1 MRNKKLM
8 KASLGLAALCLL
20 MINSTEVKAEEIA
33 KEETAVAGMSKLL
46 EDYYSERL
54 SETGISISNVTTP
67 FYVNGERLEPV
78 NTGISPLEGYAFS
91 NTQDYVNIR
100 RKASTKSKIIGKL
113 YRGSAAEVIKVGKV
127 WTLVKSGSV
136 EGYIKSEYLLYGA
149 DAETLAKENSII
161 YAKATCVTL
170 NVRMG
175 QGTDYKIL
183 TQIPQGERF
192 EVKNTYDDWF
202 EIILDIDDNT
212 GEEVTGFISKDYA
225 DLEYEFNEAV
235 SIEEEQAAIE
245 EARREEEER
254 LALLAQQQAANR
266 PSSNSSSSSS
276 SSNSGSSGSSSSSSS
291 SNSSSSGTSSNSS
304 SSNNSSSGS
313 SNSNGNSSSSS
324 STTSTKGSEIANY
337 ALKFVGNP
345 YKWGGTSLTN
355 GADCSGFVYA
365 VYKNFGYTLPRV
377 SRDQARYGTSVNL
390 STSSLQPGDLIFY
403 GTSSG
408 YVNHVAMYVGNGKVV
423 HASNYREGIKISTW
437 NYRTPLG
444 ARRILN

>member
-8 KASLGLAALCLL
+8 KASLILAAICLL
-20 MINSTEVKAEEIA
+20 TINSTEVKAEGIA
-33 KEETAVAGMSKLL
+33 KEETAVAGMAKLL

-54 SETGISISNVTTP
+54 SETGISISNITTP
-67 FYVNGERLEPV
+67 FYVDGKRLEPV
-78 NTGISPLEGYAFS
+78 NTGILPFEGYAFS
-91 NTQDYVNIR
+91 NTQEYVNIR
-100 RKASTKSKIIGKL
+100 SKASTNAEIIGKL
-113 YRGSAAEVIKVGKV
+113 HRGSMATVIKKGKV
-127 WTLVKSGSV
+127 WTLVQSGNV
-136 EGYIKSEYLLYGA
+136 KGFIKNEYLLYGDEA
-149 DAETLAKENSII
+149 DQLIDEYGVA

-175 QGTDYKIL
+175 QGTDHKIL

-202 EIILDIDDNT
+202 EIILDVDDTT

-225 DLEYEFNEAV
+225 DLEYEFKKAV

-245 EARREEEER
+245 EAKRKEEER
-254 LALLAQQQAANR
+254 QALLAQQQAANR
-266 PSSNSSSSSS
+266 PSSGSSSSSSSS
-276 SSNSGSSGSSSSSSS
+276 SSNSGSS
-291 SNSSSSGTSSNSS
+291 SNSSSG

-313 SNSNGNSSSSS
+313 SSNSNSNNSSSGS
-324 STTSTKGSEIANY
+324 STNSAKGTEIANF

-345 YKWGGTSLTN
+345 YQWGGTSLTN

-365 VYKNFGYTLPRV
+365 VYKNFGYTIPRV
-377 SRDQARYGTSVNL
+377 SRDQARYGTKVSL

-408 YVNHVAMYVGNGKVV
+408 YVNHVAMYTGNGKVV

>member
-8 KASLGLAALCLL
+8 KATIGLAAICLL
-20 MINSTEVKAEEIA
+20 MINSYEAKAEGIVNADGIA
-33 KEETAVAGMSKLL
+33 QEETAVAGMAKLL

-54 SETGISISNVTTP
+54 SENGISISNVTTP

-78 NTGISPLEGYAFS
+78 NTGESPFEGYAFS
-91 NTQDYVNIR
+91 NTQEFVNIR
-100 RKASTKSKIIGKL
+100 SKASAKSELVGKL
-113 YRGSAAEVIKVGKV
+113 YRGSVATVIKKGKV
-127 WTLVKSGSV
+127 WALVKSGNV
-136 EGYIKSEYLLYGA
+136 EGYIKSEYLLFGDKA
-149 DAETLAKENSII
+149 AQLAKEASVV

-202 EIILDIDDNT
+202 EIILDIDDST

-225 DLEYEFNEAV
+225 DLEYEFDEAV
-235 SIEEEQAAIE
+235 SIEEEQAVIQA
-245 EARREEEER
+245 EEER
-254 LALLAQQQAANR
+254 LALLAQQQEANR
-266 PSSNSSSSSS
+266 PSSGSSSNSGSSSSSNSSSSS
-276 SSNSGSSGSSSSSSS
+276 SSNSGSSSS
-291 SNSSSSGTSSNSS
+291 SNTGSGNTSA
-304 SSNNSSSGS
+304 GS
-313 SNSNGNSSSSS
+313 SNSNNNSSNGSSTSSS
-324 STTSTKGSEIANY
+324 KGNEIANF
-337 ALKFVGNP
+337 AAKFVGNP
-345 YKWGGTSLTN
+345 YQWGGTSLTN

-377 SRDQARYGTSVNL
+377 SRDQARYGTKVSL
-390 STSSLQPGDLIFY
+390 STSSLQAGDLLFY

-408 YVNHVAMYVGNGKVV
+408 YVNHVAMYIGNGRVV